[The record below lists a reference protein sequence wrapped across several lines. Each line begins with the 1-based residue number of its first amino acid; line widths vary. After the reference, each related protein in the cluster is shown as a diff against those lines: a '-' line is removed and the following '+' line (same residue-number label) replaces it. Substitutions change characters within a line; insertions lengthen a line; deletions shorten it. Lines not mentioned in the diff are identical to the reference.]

1 MQIVGVSFDP
11 AETNAGFHDLNEM
24 QFELWSDDAQHTLA
38 TTYGAGNADSVTAA
52 RVTKL
57 INESGDLILEY
68 VSAIDVGTHPA
79 LVLQDCRTIWDDA
92 Q

>member
-1 MQIVGVSFDP
+1 VSFDAP
-11 AETNAGFHDLNEM
+11 ETNAGFRELNGM

-38 TTYGAGNADSVTAA
+38 TAYGAGDAQSAAAA

-57 INESGDLILEY
+57 LNEDGDLIVEY

-79 LVLQDCRTIWDDA
+79 FVLQDCQTIWA
-92 Q
+92 ER

>member
-1 MQIVGVSFDP
+1 VQIVGVSFDP
-11 AETNAGFHDLNEM
+11 YETNAGFHDLNEM
-24 QFELWSDDAQHTLA
+24 QFELWTDDDPHTLA
-38 TTYGAGNADSVTAA
+38 TTYGAGDADSLYAS

-57 INESGDLILEY
+57 INENGDLVVEY

-79 LVLQDCRTIWDDA
+79 LVLQDCRTIWEE

>member
-1 MQIVGVSFDP
+1 MQIVGVSFDDY
-11 AETNAGFHDLNEM
+11 ETNAGFHDLNAM

-38 TTYGAGNADSVTAA
+38 TTYGAGNADSAAAA

-57 INESGDLILEY
+57 LNENGDLIVEY

-79 LVLQDCRTIWDDA
+79 LVLQDARTIWP
-92 Q
+92 QQ